1 MTRRA
6 PRTPQGEA
14 SRQRLVEAAIA
25 LFAERG
31 YAATGI
37 DAVCR
42 RAGVARTALYWH
54 FGSKEGLLAAV
65 IERVGRA
72 WIEEIRKSAYLAAD
86 PEERLER
93 LVQAWQALVEEQ
105 PHLLRLLLLV
115 QLERGGSS
123 RATRR
128 ALERVR
134 REAETAL
141 VQGMEDSLGAPVPDA
156 DLIAHTMLSLLSG
169 ALLRRLID
177 PEVALD
183 RLFAELRRAVRLL
196 AADHLAQR
204 RK

>member
-1 MTRRA
+1 MSGRA
-6 PRTPQGEA
+6 PSTPQGEA
-14 SRQRLVEAAIA
+14 SRERLFEAAIA

-42 RAGVARTALYWH
+42 QAAVARTALYWH

-65 IERVGRA
+65 IERVGRT

-93 LVQAWQALVEEQ
+93 LVQTWQTLVEEQ

-115 QLERGGSS
+115 QLERSGSS
-123 RATRR
+123 LTTRR

-134 REAETAL
+134 SEAETAL
-141 VQGMEDSLGAPVPDA
+141 VQGIEDSVGAPVPDA
-156 DLIAHTMLSLLSG
+156 DLIADTMLSLLSG
-169 ALLRRLID
+169 ALLRRLMD
-177 PEVALD
+177 PELPLD
-183 RLFAELRRAVRLL
+183 RLFGELRRTVRLL
-196 AADHLAQR
+196 VADHLD
-204 RK
+204 